1 MNSDICS
8 HLPLHPAWSC
18 CFPVFRDAA
27 IHHHVTPCRHLWNM
41 TKFKRGP
48 PPPYKSCVSWD
59 SRSWQCL
66 SFLFQNFENESL
78 FISFLFQNF
87 GNGISINI
95 SYFRPF
101 LFLPSSW
108 LSRQPLPS
116 CPQFIEAWC
125 CLRFT
130 FWILELLK
138 KHSFSARL
146 AIQNFVI

>member
-8 HLPLHPAWSC
+8 HLPLQPAWSC

-41 TKFKRGP
+41 TKFKRAPPLP
-48 PPPYKSCVSWD
+48 PPSIINHGWAGITVLGNASHSCF
-59 SRSWQCL
+59 RIL
-66 SFLFQNFENESL
+66 KMNLYSFPSC
-78 FISFLFQNF
+78 ST
-87 GNGISINI
+87 NI
-95 SYFRPF
+95 SYFRPV

-130 FWILELLK
+130 FCLKNIARIANAVQVTICLLV
-138 KHSFSARL
+138 STSV
-146 AIQNFVI
+146 N